1 MQMRYDTPLATPS
14 APGQPSVPITDLPLR
29 QQLRLGF
36 LDMRRTAVSS
46 GKNFGT
52 IGLLFA
58 GTECCVEGLRGK
70 NDMTNAVAA
79 GAITGA
85 LLARKQGPTA
95 VLWSAVGFAAFSVG
109 IEWWIRSPEKERR
122 WPVI

>member
-1 MQMRYDTPLATPS
+1 MRYDTPLSNPMV
-14 APGQPSVPITDLPLR
+14 PGQPAVPITDLPLR
-29 QQLRLGF
+29 QQLKLG
-36 LDMRRTAVSS
+36 LIDMRKTAVSS
-46 GKNFGT
+46 GKNFGA
-52 IGLLFA
+52 IGMLYA
-58 GTECCVEGLRGK
+58 GTECCIEGLRGK

-85 LLARKQGPTA
+85 ILARRQGPVGVA
-95 VLWSAVGFAAFSVG
+95 WSAVGFAAFSVG